1 MFHMEFM
8 KKICSK
14 VKEMENPEMSKVMAG
29 KLSLADKLLGSGES
43 RVMFR

>member
-1 MFHMEFM
+1 MFYTEFM

-14 VKEMENPEMSKVMAG
+14 LKEMTQPKVDKM
-29 KLSLADKLLGSGES
+29 LAKKNSFTEKLLGSGES

>member
-1 MFHMEFM
+1 MFDIEFM

-14 VKEMENPEMSKVMAG
+14 IKEIEQPKVDKM
-29 KLSLADKLLGSGES
+29 LAKKNSFAEKLLGSGES

>member
-14 VKEMENPEMSKVMAG
+14 IKEMEQPKIEKIVAG
-29 KLSLADKLLGSGES
+29 KMSLADKLLGSGES